1 MPLPNVNIVLETGAG
16 IEGANSYVSVAM
28 AATYLAANAFAG
40 DWFELDDMDKARN
53 LIRASQIVDG
63 LVIWNGYK
71 KSREQGLAWPRSAAA
86 DPEAR
91 RDSFRDPLSS
101 GFEDTAGFLP
111 DDEVPEVIRQVV
123 CEIANSLLE
132 ANPATDSDARGV
144 RSLNLGK
151 EALKVE
157 LQAGSES
164 QTGLSRYVEGLLLP
178 FGRLKAGQGGG
189 VFNVIR

>member
-101 GFEDTAGFLP
+101 
-111 DDEVPEVIRQVV
+111 
-123 CEIANSLLE
+123 EI
-132 ANPATDSDARGV
+132 
-144 RSLNLGK
+144 
-151 EALKVE
+151 
-157 LQAGSES
+157 
-164 QTGLSRYVEGLLLP
+164 
-178 FGRLKAGQGGG
+178 GRAH
-189 VFNVIR
+189 V